1 MTKFLQN
8 IKGDKTVW
16 AIIAVLA
23 IFSFLPVYSA
33 STNLVYVAGKGT
45 TMGYLLKHA
54 ILLLLGFVIV
64 FATHKIPYRYFS
76 GLSVLMIPVVILLL
90 VFTLTQGTV
99 IGGANASRWIQ
110 IPFVGIGFQTSTLA
124 SVVLLMYVSRYLAR
138 NKEKLIIFKESLLYL
153 WLPVGLVL
161 AFILPANFSTTA
173 ITFSMIIL
181 LVFIGGYPM
190 KNILIIMGIGL
201 LSLTLFVLTV
211 KAFPEALQNSRINTW
226 SNRVE
231 NFISGNA
238 EDNYQAEKAKI
249 AIASGEIYGKG
260 PGKSVQKNFLPQ
272 SSSDFIYAIIG
283 EEFGFIGAIFIILLY
298 LLLLFRIVI
307 IATKTQTIFGTLLV
321 LGVGFPIIFQA
332 LINMAVAV
340 GLFPVTGQPLPLLST
355 GGTSIW
361 MTCFAIGIILSV
373 SASNGEEALNNNK
386 IEELENPLDI
396 LHEAIG

>member
-1 MTKFLQN
+1 MTRILKN
-8 IKGDKTVW
+8 IKGDKTIW
-16 AIIAVLA
+16 AIVAVLA

-33 STNLVYVAGKGT
+33 STNLVYVAGTGT
-45 TMGYLLKHA
+45 TLGYLLKHA

-64 FATHKIPYRYFS
+64 YATHKIPYRYFS
-76 GLSVLMIPVVILLL
+76 GISVLMIPVVLLL
-90 VFTLTQGTV
+90 LIFTLTQGTV
-99 IGGANASRWIQ
+99 INGANASRWIH
-110 IPFVGIGFQTSTLA
+110 IPFIGVGFQTSTLA
-124 SVVLLMYVSRYLAR
+124 AVVLMMYVSRYLAR
-138 NKEKLIIFKESLLYL
+138 NKEKKIEFKESFLYL

-161 AFILPANFSTTA
+161 VLILPANFSTTA
-173 ITFSMIIL
+173 ITFSMVIL
-181 LVFIGGYPM
+181 LAFFGGYPIKYISM
-190 KNILIIMGIGL
+190 ILAVGVL
-201 LSLTLFVLTV
+201 ALALFVITV
-211 KAFPEALQNSRINTW
+211 KAFPETIKNSRINTW
-226 SNRVE
+226 SSRIE
-231 NFISGNA
+231 NFVSGNV

-298 LLLLFRIVI
+298 LGLLFRIVI
-307 IATKTQTIFGTLLV
+307 IATKTETIFGALLV

-340 GLFPVTGQPLPLLST
+340 GLFPVTGQPLPLIST

-361 MTCFAIGIILSV
+361 MTCFAIGIVLSV
-373 SASNGEEALNNNK
+373 SASNGKVLYK
-386 IEELENPLDI
+386 SDKEELENPLDI